1 MSNPNSPL
9 PRILNT
15 MTTSATLWV
24 LTHNSCM
31 EVFHG
36 GGLGRRIRN
45 SWSHLLR
52 LSPKLETLYL
62 SGMPPQVTSYF
73 LLSFFSTIS
82 SLSNLVFYNHTHIY
96 IYVLTFDFY
105 GRCFYSC
112 MPISWQTHFGLWGG
126 PGDLQGSFGTPYP
139 HLDSCFCGWE
149 EEGCAAWHGRLCKE
163 EVKTKPRSFLW
174 VSSSLTYEFVIFL
187 TFYGLDLV
195 SYSLVT
201 LQSSNIILIS
211 YCIDAYGVYTTNQP
225 ISPLL
230 CSRRGDGYGN
240 FDIST

>member
-1 MSNPNSPL
+1 MAGASGEESGIHEVIYWGSL
-9 PRILNT
+9 QSWRHYI
-15 MTTSATLWV
+15 WV
-24 LTHNSCM
+24 ECLH
-31 EVFHG
+31 
-36 GGLGRRIRN
+36 R
-45 SWSHLLR
+45 LL
-52 LSPKLETLYL
+52 L
-62 SGMPPQVTSYF
+62 TSYYLFF
-73 LLSFFSTIS
+73 LQFLHYLILYFIIT
-82 SLSNLVFYNHTHIY
+82 HTYIY

-112 MPISWQTHFGLWGG
+112 LPISWQTHFGLWGG
-126 PGDLQGSFGTPYP
+126 PGDFQGSFGTPYP

-163 EVKTKPRSFLW
+163 EVKTKPCSFLW

-195 SYSLVT
+195 SYSLVI
-201 LQSSNIILIS
+201 LQSSSIILIS